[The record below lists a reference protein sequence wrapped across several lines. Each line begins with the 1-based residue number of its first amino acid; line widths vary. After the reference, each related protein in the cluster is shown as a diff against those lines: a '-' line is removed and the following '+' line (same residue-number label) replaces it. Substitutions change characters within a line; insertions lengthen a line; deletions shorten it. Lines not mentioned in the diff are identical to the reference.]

1 MPGLIFSCINLSPSI
16 LRIIGVL
23 GQCDKWSLI
32 LKCYSVTCG
41 TLSHQAAKLLDPNRS
56 VSYVYRYL
64 ARPVV
69 HSDQGRLGAMRPKF
83 RLHTM
88 NNYINHDTDAV
99 PPGHEKVS
107 DDLLIYSLP
116 NWSSHPDSG
125 DELSG
130 DHGQGGS
137 MAVVTLG
144 GLALLGGFLLLP

>member
-1 MPGLIFSCINLSPSI
+1 
-16 LRIIGVL
+16 
-23 GQCDKWSLI
+23 
-32 LKCYSVTCG
+32 
-41 TLSHQAAKLLDPNRS
+41 
-56 VSYVYRYL
+56 
-64 ARPVV
+64 
-69 HSDQGRLGAMRPKF
+69 
-83 RLHTM
+83 M
-88 NNYINHDTDAV
+88 NNYINHDTDADAV